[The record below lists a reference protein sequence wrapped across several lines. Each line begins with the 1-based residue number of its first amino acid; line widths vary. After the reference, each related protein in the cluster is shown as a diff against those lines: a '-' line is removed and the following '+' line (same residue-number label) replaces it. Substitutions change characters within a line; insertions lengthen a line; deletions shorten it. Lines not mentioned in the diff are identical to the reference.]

1 MDLKF
6 TSFLFRY
13 QPFLYYRKH
22 NGRLMNEMKKIKRW
36 GQETFQNSAHID
48 KTRAKR
54 TLPHFVPAYRSYSV
68 TSTLPFLLT
77 APELLV
83 IKLVCL

>member
-6 TSFLFRY
+6 TSFLSRY

-22 NGRLMNEMKKIKRW
+22 NGRLMNEMKRIKRW

-48 KTRAKR
+48 KARAKR
-54 TLPHFVPAYRSYSV
+54 TLSHFVPAYRSYSG
-68 TSTLPFLLT
+68 TSTLPFFLT

-83 IKLVCL
+83 IKLVFL